1 MPKTAV
7 NFWMQKEKLLNLDL
21 HDSDFEHQSPLYHFG
36 LFQKERESKGK
47 PS

>member
-7 NFWMQKEKLLNLDL
+7 NFLMQKEKLLNLDL

-36 LFQKERESKGK
+36 LFQKERVSKVK